1 MHDNLYFV
9 PILLEALER
18 RPIEHSLRQ
27 AFHEITK
34 RGKEKRFKTG
44 YAQFLCFM
52 EQVLSPE
59 QRANKD
65 DFVSDLET
73 TAETLLEHLAACPEL
88 FALWDEMVNDIALES
103 NASFTVDFQLM
114 REGELLQTLSLSRHQ
129 RSGIISGLRSGAY
142 ELTLAS
148 GRILWAGQLSNA
160 DLLSAYARPEEPL
173 RLAAATNNL
182 SGHPTRCMTL
192 FDGEVVVNV
201 VPGPS
206 TGQMEIEWCMPNNKS

>member
-9 PILLEALER
+9 PILLEAFKRSPLES
-18 RPIEHSLRQ
+18 SLRQ
-27 AFHEITK
+27 AFQEII
-34 RGKEKRFKTG
+34 RLGKETRFKTG
-44 YAQFLCFM
+44 YAQFLGFM
-52 EQVLSPE
+52 EQVLSTE
-59 QRANKD
+59 QREDRD
-65 DFVSDLET
+65 DLGSDLEV
-73 TAETLLEHLAACPEL
+73 TAATLLEQLTTCPEL
-88 FALWDEMVNDIALES
+88 SGLWGEVVNDITLEPE
-103 NASFTVDFQLM
+103 ASFTVDFLLM
-114 REGELLQTLSLSRHQ
+114 CEGELLQTLSLSHHQ